1 MRSQSILR
9 FENCIA
15 ECQRFA
21 HVLSTIRATKKWRN
35 HNDYIYDATH
45 NGLTI
50 EIREQ
55 QAPVVGEV
63 R

>member
-1 MRSQSILR
+1 M
-9 FENCIA
+9 
-15 ECQRFA
+15 
-21 HVLSTIRATKKWRN
+21 T
-35 HNDYIYDATH
+35 IYDAKH

-63 R
+63 RWGRME